1 MFSAQVQTTGKH
13 TLHLRWTAGDDFG
26 GGDSLYAVMREYD
39 TDSIVTGEDT
49 YKPKLV
55 GINDVP
61 LAALAA
67 AFALTTALAAA
78 LATALFT
85 TTAVAP
91 PPTTLTPHAP
101 PPPPLPPTHRHR
113 HRLHQPHHH
122 HQVPGQFAGC
132 CYHDKTHQCPCF
144 DTVQADLGLGLGL
157 RLELGLV
164 ADPPPSGQ
172 SACVSLPPPLTPT
185 LSLPLPLTRPTV
197 PRSTGRPPPAP
208 RGGT

>member
-1 MFSAQVQTTGKH
+1 
-13 TLHLRWTAGDDFG
+13 
-26 GGDSLYAVMREYD
+26 MREYD
-39 TDSIVTGEDT
+39 TDAIVTGEDT

-144 DTVQADLGLGLGL
+144 DTVQAEPAWVRVRGRVRGSRAHMVKRIPGLTLTLALAPLNPTPTAFAYAG
-157 RLELGLV
+157 RLSREVL
-164 ADPPPSGQ
+164 ADPRQRLAVEPDVQRGQ
-172 SACVSLPPPLTPT
+172 GRDGRCTVAPVVPL
-185 LSLPLPLTRPTV
+185 LR
-197 PRSTGRPPPAP
+197 TGRPH
-208 RGGT
+208 GDEL